1 MTEANGLPKM
11 PIEKINQYLREHGYD
26 PEKVGLRG
34 QILAEALTKNIIARE
49 IIQRLLA
56 DPGGC
61 RFCDFGVLRK
71 PDNPLKGH
79 DENCPYLAAH
89 AYLDNET
96 STVVKRDLSDAEI
109 DELGAQEAE
118 RKEFC
123 PNCEAEVPCTHE
135 AELYVCDICGEDFA
149 KYIVSRSA
157 NVSDVSTT
165 QDVLTGVKTPSSI
178 ENTNPDYYKQE
189 LARIAEL
196 EEENDRLQSAWF
208 EDETICPDG
217 SLRPKVSTLLDRIAE
232 LEGLVDELIEAG
244 ESMSL
249 AVECEN
255 QIEANAYYSWKE
267 LVKDWKEREE

>member
-1 MTEANGLPKM
+1 MTEANGLPNCGDCIYACEHVNIKGSPCYDCKHRNKFIKAVEQNSSEPDFDKM

-96 STVVKRDLSDAEI
+96 STLVKRELTDAEI
-109 DELGAQEAE
+109 EELGAQEAE

-123 PNCEAEVPCTHE
+123 PNCEAETPCTHE
-135 AELYVCDICGEDFA
+135 AELFVCDICGEDFA
-149 KYIVSRSA
+149 KYIVLR
-157 NVSDVSTT
+157 NCNLPDVSTT
-165 QDVLTGVKTPSSI
+165 QNVTTP
-178 ENTNPDYYKQE
+178 EPPE
-189 LARIAEL
+189 V
-196 EEENDRLQSAWF
+196 EE
-208 EDETICPDG
+208 
-217 SLRPKVSTLLDRIAE
+217 
-232 LEGLVDELIEAG
+232 
-244 ESMSL
+244 
-249 AVECEN
+249 
-255 QIEANAYYSWKE
+255 
-267 LVKDWKEREE
+267 